1 MFKDMTLSRKLSLG
15 FGFVLL
21 LLAVVSLISFTTI
34 ESASKEFMTYRGLAR
49 DTNLMGRV
57 QANMLMVRMN
67 VKDFLITGSD
77 KDKEEYAGY
86 VKLTTGFMDEAKKSI
101 QNPERAALVQQA
113 ATALKDYEKGRDP
126 AAEKRGIS
134 VGLF

>member
-101 QNPERAALVQQA
+101 KTRREQLWFNRRL
-113 ATALKDYEKGRDP
+113 L
-126 AAEKRGIS
+126 
-134 VGLF
+134 L